1 MVSNTSPLQALSQ
14 IAMPKIS
21 AGGRAFV
28 PVKASQ
34 VLYSHFK
41 YVSGFAQ
48 AQGQSGMS
56 IDKLRILNSIID
68 QLVSMKTKTYGICS
82 SSTRIGNKRKSNRR
96 AFGLLPQSNQKHN
109 DTNRK
114 HRIRRH
120 PPSCSRPRLD
130 SLSFFTH
137 NCKICNAK
145 QNSPFLFSF

>member
-1 MVSNTSPLQALSQ
+1 MVSNSSPLQALSQ

-68 QLVSMKTKTYGICS
+68 QLVSMKTNEAQKAKLTESAAAQLESEIS
-82 SSTRIGNKRKSNRR
+82 ENQID
-96 AFGLLPQSNQKHN
+96 GLLDYYHNQIKN
-109 DTNRK
+109 TMIQTEN
-114 HRIRRH
+114 IGYVGS
-120 PPSCSRPRLD
+120 PLPAAVLD
-130 SLSFFTH
+130 LT
-137 NCKICNAK
+137 A
-145 QNSPFLFSF
+145 

>member
-1 MVSNTSPLQALSQ
+1 MVSNSSPLQALSQ
-14 IAMPKIS
+14 IAMPRIS

-68 QLVSMKTKTYGICS
+68 QLVSMKTNEAQKAELT
-82 SSTRIGNKRKSNRR
+82 KSAAAQIESEISENQID
-96 AFGLLPQSNQKHN
+96 GLLDYYHNQIKN
-109 DTNRK
+109 TMIQTEN
-114 HRIRRH
+114 IGYGGH
-120 PPSCSRPRLD
+120 PLPAAVLD
-130 SLSFFTH
+130 LT
-137 NCKICNAK
+137 A
-145 QNSPFLFSF
+145 

>member
-1 MVSNTSPLQALSQ
+1 MVSNSSPLQALSQ

-68 QLVSMKTKTYGICS
+68 QLVSMKTNEAQKAELT
-82 SSTRIGNKRKSNRR
+82 KSAAAQLESEISENQID
-96 AFGLLPQSNQKHN
+96 GLLDYYHNQIKN
-109 DTNRK
+109 TMIQTEN
-114 HRIRRH
+114 IGYGGN
-120 PPSCSRPRLD
+120 PLPAGVLD
-130 SLSFFTH
+130 LT
-137 NCKICNAK
+137 A
-145 QNSPFLFSF
+145 

>member
-1 MVSNTSPLQALSQ
+1 MVSNSSPLQALSQ
-14 IAMPKIS
+14 IAMPRIS

-68 QLVSMKTKTYGICS
+68 QLVSMKTNEAQKAKLTESAAAQLESEIS
-82 SSTRIGNKRKSNRR
+82 ENQID
-96 AFGLLPQSNQKHN
+96 GLLDYYHNQIKN
-109 DTNRK
+109 TMIQTEN
-114 HRIRRH
+114 IGYGGN
-120 PPSCSRPRLD
+120 PLPAAVLD
-130 SLSFFTH
+130 LT
-137 NCKICNAK
+137 A
-145 QNSPFLFSF
+145 

>member
-1 MVSNTSPLQALSQ
+1 MVSNSSPLQALSQ

-68 QLVSMKTKTYGICS
+68 QLVSMKTNEAQKAKLTESAAAQLESEIS
-82 SSTRIGNKRKSNRR
+82 ENQID
-96 AFGLLPQSNQKHN
+96 GLLDYYHNQIKN
-109 DTNRK
+109 TMIQTEN
-114 HRIRRH
+114 IGYGGN
-120 PPSCSRPRLD
+120 PLPAAVLD
-130 SLSFFTH
+130 LT
-137 NCKICNAK
+137 A
-145 QNSPFLFSF
+145 

>member
-1 MVSNTSPLQALSQ
+1 MVSNSSPLQALSQ

-34 VLYSHFK
+34 VLYSHFI

-68 QLVSMKTKTYGICS
+68 QLVSMKTNEAQKAKLTESAAAQLESEIS
-82 SSTRIGNKRKSNRR
+82 ENQID
-96 AFGLLPQSNQKHN
+96 GLLDYYHNQIKN
-109 DTNRK
+109 TMIQTEN
-114 HRIRRH
+114 IGYGGS
-120 PPSCSRPRLD
+120 PLPAAVLD
-130 SLSFFTH
+130 LT
-137 NCKICNAK
+137 A
-145 QNSPFLFSF
+145 

>member
-1 MVSNTSPLQALSQ
+1 MVSNSSPLQALSQ

-68 QLVSMKTKTYGICS
+68 QLVSMKTNEAQKAKLTES
-82 SSTRIGNKRKSNRR
+82 AAAQLKSEISENQID
-96 AFGLLPQSNQKHN
+96 GLLDYYHNQIKN
-109 DTNRK
+109 TMIQAEN
-114 HRIRRH
+114 IGYGGT
-120 PPSCSRPRLD
+120 PLPAAVLD
-130 SLSFFTH
+130 LT
-137 NCKICNAK
+137 A
-145 QNSPFLFSF
+145 

>member
-1 MVSNTSPLQALSQ
+1 MVSNSSPLQALSQ
-14 IAMPKIS
+14 IAMPRIS

-68 QLVSMKTKTYGICS
+68 QLVSMKTNEAQKAELT
-82 SSTRIGNKRKSNRR
+82 KSVAAQIESEISENQID
-96 AFGLLPQSNQKHN
+96 GLLDYYHNQIKN
-109 DTNRK
+109 TMIQTEN
-114 HRIRRH
+114 IGYGGT
-120 PPSCSRPRLD
+120 PLPAAVLD
-130 SLSFFTH
+130 LT
-137 NCKICNAK
+137 A
-145 QNSPFLFSF
+145 

>member
-68 QLVSMKTKTYGICS
+68 QLVSMKTNEAQKAELTKSAAAQLESEISENQIDGLVDYYHNQIKNTMIQTENIGYGG
-82 SSTRIGNKRKSNRR
+82 TP
-96 AFGLLPQSNQKHN
+96 LPAAV
-109 DTNRK
+109 
-114 HRIRRH
+114 
-120 PPSCSRPRLD
+120 LD
-130 SLSFFTH
+130 LT
-137 NCKICNAK
+137 A
-145 QNSPFLFSF
+145 

>member
-1 MVSNTSPLQALSQ
+1 MVSNSSPLQALSQ

-28 PVKASQ
+28 PVKPSQ

-68 QLVSMKTKTYGICS
+68 QLVSMKTNEAQKVELT
-82 SSTRIGNKRKSNRR
+82 KSAAAQIESEISENQID
-96 AFGLLPQSNQKHN
+96 GLLDYYHNQIKN
-109 DTNRK
+109 TMIQTEN
-114 HRIRRH
+114 IGYGGN
-120 PPSCSRPRLD
+120 PLPAAVLD
-130 SLSFFTH
+130 LT
-137 NCKICNAK
+137 A
-145 QNSPFLFSF
+145 

>member
-1 MVSNTSPLQALSQ
+1 MVSNSSPLQALSQ

-68 QLVSMKTKTYGICS
+68 QLVSMKTNEAQKAKLTESAAAQIES
-82 SSTRIGNKRKSNRR
+82 EISENQID
-96 AFGLLPQSNQKHN
+96 GLLDYYHNQIKN
-109 DTNRK
+109 TMIQTEN
-114 HRIRRH
+114 IGYGGN
-120 PPSCSRPRLD
+120 PLPAAVLD
-130 SLSFFTH
+130 LT
-137 NCKICNAK
+137 A
-145 QNSPFLFSF
+145 

>member
-34 VLYSHFK
+34 VLYAHFK

-56 IDKLRILNSIID
+56 IDKLRILNSLID
-68 QLVSMKTKTYGICS
+68 QLVSMKTNEAQKAKLTESAAAQLESEIS
-82 SSTRIGNKRKSNRR
+82 ENQID
-96 AFGLLPQSNQKHN
+96 GLLDYYHNQIKN
-109 DTNRK
+109 TMVQTEN
-114 HRIRRH
+114 IGYGGT
-120 PPSCSRPRLD
+120 PLPAAVLD
-130 SLSFFTH
+130 LT
-137 NCKICNAK
+137 A
-145 QNSPFLFSF
+145 

>member
-1 MVSNTSPLQALSQ
+1 MVSNSSPLQALSQ
-14 IAMPKIS
+14 IAMPRIS

-68 QLVSMKTKTYGICS
+68 QLVSMKTNEAQKAKLT
-82 SSTRIGNKRKSNRR
+82 KSAAAQLESEISENQID
-96 AFGLLPQSNQKHN
+96 GLLDYYHNQIKN
-109 DTNRK
+109 TMIQTEN
-114 HRIRRH
+114 IGYGGN
-120 PPSCSRPRLD
+120 PLPAAVLD
-130 SLSFFTH
+130 LT
-137 NCKICNAK
+137 A
-145 QNSPFLFSF
+145 

>member
-34 VLYSHFK
+34 VLYAH
-41 YVSGFAQ
+41 FAQ

-68 QLVSMKTKTYGICS
+68 QLVSMKTNEAQKAKLTESAAAQLESEIS
-82 SSTRIGNKRKSNRR
+82 ENQID
-96 AFGLLPQSNQKHN
+96 GLLDYYHNQIKN
-109 DTNRK
+109 TMVQTEN
-114 HRIRRH
+114 IGYGGT
-120 PPSCSRPRLD
+120 PLPAAVLD
-130 SLSFFTH
+130 LT
-137 NCKICNAK
+137 A
-145 QNSPFLFSF
+145 

>member
-1 MVSNTSPLQALSQ
+1 MVSNSSPLQALSQ
-14 IAMPKIS
+14 LAMPKIS

-68 QLVSMKTKTYGICS
+68 QLVSMKTNEAQKAKLTESAAAQLESEIS
-82 SSTRIGNKRKSNRR
+82 ENQID
-96 AFGLLPQSNQKHN
+96 GLLDYYHNQIKN
-109 DTNRK
+109 TMIQTEN
-114 HRIRRH
+114 IGYGGN
-120 PPSCSRPRLD
+120 PLPAAVLD
-130 SLSFFTH
+130 LT
-137 NCKICNAK
+137 A
-145 QNSPFLFSF
+145 

>member
-1 MVSNTSPLQALSQ
+1 MVSNSSPLRALSQ
-14 IAMPKIS
+14 IAMPRIS

-68 QLVSMKTKTYGICS
+68 QLVSMKTNEAQKAKLTESAAAQLESEIS
-82 SSTRIGNKRKSNRR
+82 ENQID
-96 AFGLLPQSNQKHN
+96 GLLDYYHNQIKN
-109 DTNRK
+109 TMIQTEN
-114 HRIRRH
+114 IGYGGN
-120 PPSCSRPRLD
+120 PLPAAVLD
-130 SLSFFTH
+130 LT
-137 NCKICNAK
+137 A
-145 QNSPFLFSF
+145 

>member
-1 MVSNTSPLQALSQ
+1 MVSNSSPLQALSQ
-14 IAMPKIS
+14 IALPKIS

-68 QLVSMKTKTYGICS
+68 QLVSMKTNEAQKAKLTESAAAQIES
-82 SSTRIGNKRKSNRR
+82 EISENQID
-96 AFGLLPQSNQKHN
+96 GLLDYYHNQIKN
-109 DTNRK
+109 TMIQTEN
-114 HRIRRH
+114 IGYGGN
-120 PPSCSRPRLD
+120 PLPAAVLD
-130 SLSFFTH
+130 LT
-137 NCKICNAK
+137 A
-145 QNSPFLFSF
+145 

>member
-14 IAMPKIS
+14 IAMPRIS

-68 QLVSMKTKTYGICS
+68 QLVSMKTNEAQKAKLTESAAAQLESEIS
-82 SSTRIGNKRKSNRR
+82 ENQID
-96 AFGLLPQSNQKHN
+96 GLLDYYHNQIKN
-109 DTNRK
+109 TMIQTEN
-114 HRIRRH
+114 IGYGGN
-120 PPSCSRPRLD
+120 PLPAAVLD
-130 SLSFFTH
+130 LT
-137 NCKICNAK
+137 A
-145 QNSPFLFSF
+145 